1 MLWKFGE
8 AFWCSSRFQDL
19 LASIVIMASRSVRK
33 AFLQGL
39 AWVLFAIAGLAFL
52 VGGRAISEFGKIDRI
67 LAEMLSL
74 FIAAATG
81 ALGYF
86 LKDFWEDYDWAGQK
100 VI

>member
-8 AFWCSSRFQDL
+8 ALWCSSRFQDL

-52 VGGRAISEFGKIDRI
+52 VGGRAISEFGKDRSNI
-67 LAEMLSL
+67 GGNVESVHCGRDGRAGVFLERL
-74 FIAAATG
+74 
-81 ALGYF
+81 LGG
-86 LKDFWEDYDWAGQK
+86 L
-100 VI
+100 